1 MGVFLRLKHSGRF
14 LIRTI
19 FAGAALISV
28 SFWLGAETTTQDP
41 PAKPHSTVAAKTASK
56 KTTAKKSTTS
66 AHATTSHPATSHTTT
81 SHAVKSHATAPRTPA
96 ASHTTASV
104 VKASAALPASASA
117 TTVPVTAAALVATP
131 PATRS
136 RRKSAHVLRG
146 PWRTPN
152 FADSTEGDNV
162 DGEDLVVRRAA
173 VAALGPMNGTIV
185 VTEPNSGRILSIV
198 NQKLAFQDGFEPCS
212 TIKVPVALAA
222 LSENIIERNTLI
234 RLYGRTAV
242 ALTEALAKSNNQY
255 FASLGQKLG
264 FERVVYYAKMF
275 GLGEKASL
283 DIAQEKAGLLPSA
296 PPKSG
301 IGTLTV
307 FGEGFYLTP
316 LEYAGLIG
324 AVANGGTLNYLQYP
338 KTEQDIQN
346 MVPRVK
352 RKLDIEQW
360 IPDVKPGMLG
370 AVEYGTARRIGA
382 DPNEPIYGKTGTC
395 TDSRTPTHLG
405 WFGSFN
411 ETAKGKL
418 VVVVL
423 LTGANLVSGP
433 AASGVAGNVYKN
445 LAEAGYFSQ
454 PQQQASPVALVSG
467 ASSTYAQ

>member
-1 MGVFLRLKHSGRF
+1 LPLKHFDRV
-14 LIRTI
+14 LIRLALST
-19 FAGAALISV
+19 ALLAPMAA
-28 SFWLGAETTTQDP
+28 WLGAETTTPDP
-41 PAKPHSTVAAKTASK
+41 PAKKKVAAHPVGTSAKTA
-56 KTTAKKSTTS
+56 TKS
-66 AHATTSHPATSHTTT
+66 
-81 SHAVKSHATAPRTPA
+81 APTR
-96 ASHTTASV
+96 
-104 VKASAALPASASA
+104 KSA
-117 TTVPVTAAALVATP
+117 TTKSATTAHVASRHAAAPAHAVATVSATAKAP
-131 PATRS
+131 ASGVALSVTPATQRATKT
-136 RRKSAHVLRG
+136 RRKSVRVSRG

-152 FADSTEGDNV
+152 FADSTDGDNV
-162 DGEDLVVRRAA
+162 DGENLVVRRAA
-173 VAALGPMNGTIV
+173 VDALGPLNGTVV

-234 RLYGRTAV
+234 HLYGRTAM
-242 ALTEALAKSNNQY
+242 ALTAALAKSNNQY

-264 FERVVYYAKMF
+264 FERVVYYAKLF

-283 DIAQEKAGLLPSA
+283 DIAQERAGLLPSG

-338 KTEQDIQN
+338 KTEQEAQAL
-346 MVPRVK
+346 VPRVK
-352 RKLDIEQW
+352 RRLDIEQW
-360 IPDVKPGMLG
+360 IPDIKPGMQG
-370 AVEYGTARRIGA
+370 AVEYGTARRAGQ

-395 TDSRTPTHLG
+395 TDSRSPTHLG

-411 ETAKGKL
+411 ETANGKL

-423 LTGANLVSGP
+423 LTGGNMVSGP
-433 AASGVAGNVYKN
+433 AASGVAGRVYQN
-445 LAEAGYFSQ
+445 LAAAEYFSQ
-454 PQQQASPVALVSG
+454 PQPQASPVALVSG
-467 ASSTYAQ
+467 SSQTYAQ